1 MVRLA
6 DEIRKQ
12 EKRDAGHR
20 RLGALTLERRRDGQL
35 WARVDGAERPVRVH
49 RCFPWSEPGRFLS
62 LRDDDD
68 EELALVH
75 GMEELDE
82 ASRRVLE
89 GALAEAGFVLEVTRI
104 VDVDEEVEIRTWE
117 VETRQGP
124 RSFQTRL
131 DDWPTDVP
139 GGGIVIRDVAGDLYH
154 VADPEAMDAKSRRW
168 LWAFVD

>member
-1 MVRLA
+1 MVHFNPDNLQDLR
-6 DEIRKQ
+6 
-12 EKRDAGHR
+12 
-20 RLGALTLERRRDGQL
+20 LERRADGQL
-35 WARVDGAERPVRVH
+35 WASVNGTERAVRVH

-62 LRDDDD
+62 LRDTEN
-68 EELALVH
+68 EEFVLVH
-75 GMEELDE
+75 ALDE
-82 ASRRVLE
+82 LEGDSRRALE
-89 GALAEAGFVLEVTRI
+89 SAIAEAGFVLQVTRI
-104 VDVDEEVEIRTWE
+104 TDVEEEVEIRTWK

-154 VADPEAMDAKSRRW
+154 VADPRSMDDRSRKW

>member
-1 MVRLA
+1 MRFKDGVGGQDL
-6 DEIRKQ
+6 E
-12 EKRDAGHR
+12 
-20 RLGALTLERRRDGQL
+20 LERRADGRL
-35 WARVDGAERPVRVH
+35 WARVNGDERAVRVH

-68 EELALVH
+68 EELALIEALEDL
-75 GMEELDE
+75 GDE
-82 ASRRVLE
+82 SRRTLE
-89 GALAEAGFVLEVTRI
+89 AAIAEAGFVLEVIRI
-104 VDVDEEVEIRTWE
+104 AEVEEEVEIRTWR

-131 DDWPTDVP
+131 DDWPTEVP

-154 VADPEAMDAKSRRW
+154 VATPDAMDAQSRKW